1 MAEIVAAFGVPHTP
15 QYPKLV
21 EREGPECLVARMYGA
36 VRENLEAVQP
46 DVILVFD
53 SDHINTFFFDN
64 WPTFAVGAA
73 AAFEAPNDDNS
84 GLQRQTV
91 VGHEALGRQVYAS
104 GVNDGF
110 DLSLSGRFEVDHSVL
125 VPLHFLTP
133 AMRTPVVP
141 LFINGLAPP
150 LPAAKRCFALG
161 QAVRAAVEGWPVDA
175 RVAILAS
182 GSFSLDLGSPRG
194 RPGSMAGV
202 PDPEWVKRVARHLA
216 NATIDDLLE
225 EATVEQLE
233 RAGNIGGEILNWIA
247 LLGTLDR
254 RKAAFIEPD
263 AASGH
268 AYAAWRWD

>member
-15 QYPKLV
+15 AYPKLV
-21 EREGPECLVARMYGA
+21 EREGPGCTVARMFAA
-36 VRENLEAVQP
+36 VREHLEAVAP
-46 DVILVFD
+46 DVVLVFD

-73 AAFEAPNDDNS
+73 PAFLAPNDESS
-84 GLQRQTV
+84 GLPRRAV
-91 VGHEALGRQVYAS
+91 AGHEALGRHVYAS

-110 DLSLSGRFEVDHSVL
+110 DFSLSRRFEVDHSVL

-133 AMRTPVVP
+133 DMRVPVVP
-141 LFINGLAPP
+141 VFINGLAPP

-161 QAVRAAVEGWPVDA
+161 RAVRAAVERWPADV

-182 GSFSLDLGSPRG
+182 GSFSLDLNGLFG
-194 RPGSMAGV
+194 RPGTTMGV

-216 NATIDDLLE
+216 DATIEDLLE
-225 EATVEQLE
+225 EATAEQLA

-254 RKAAFIEPD
+254 RKAAFVEPD
-263 AASGH
+263 ATSGH

>member
-15 QYPKLV
+15 AYPRLV
-21 EREGPECLVARMYGA
+21 EREGPDCLVARMFGA
-36 VRENLEAVQP
+36 VREQLEAVAP
-46 DVILVFD
+46 DVVLVFD

-73 AAFEAPNDDNS
+73 ASFQAPNDESS
-84 GLQRQTV
+84 GLPRQAV
-91 VGHEALGRQVYAS
+91 AGHEALGRAVYAS
-104 GVNDGF
+104 GVKDGF
-110 DLSLSGRFEVDHSVL
+110 DLSLSARFEVDHSVL

-133 AMRTPVVP
+133 AMGVPVVP

-161 QAVRAAVEGWPVDA
+161 QAVRAAVERWPADA

-182 GSFSLDLGSPRG
+182 GSFSLDLAGPRA
-194 RPGSMAGV
+194 RPGTMVAV

-225 EATVEQLE
+225 EATTEQLA

-254 RKAAFIEPD
+254 RKAAFVEPD
-263 AASGH
+263 ADSGH

>member
-15 QYPKLV
+15 AYPKLV
-21 EREGPECLVARMYGA
+21 EREGPDCKVAQMFRA
-36 VRENLEAVQP
+36 VREHLEAVQP
-46 DVILVFD
+46 DIVLVFD

-64 WPTFAVGAA
+64 WPTFLVGTAPE
-73 AAFEAPNDDNS
+73 FEAPNDES
-84 GLQRQTV
+84 TGLPRRTV
-91 VGHEALGRQVYAS
+91 TGHEALGRQVYTS
-104 GVNDGF
+104 GISDGF
-110 DLSLSGRFEVDHSVL
+110 DLSLSRRFDVDHSVL

-133 AMRTPVVP
+133 DMQMPVVP

-161 QAVRAAVEGWPVDA
+161 QAVRAAVDRWPVDA

-182 GSFSLDLGSPRG
+182 GSFSLDLNGLFG
-194 RPGSMAGV
+194 RPGSTMGV

-216 NATIDDLLE
+216 NATIPELLE
-225 EATVEQLE
+225 EATSEQLA
-233 RAGNIGGEILNWIA
+233 RAGNIGGEVLNWIA

-254 RKAAFIEPD
+254 RKAAFVEPD

>member
-21 EREGPECLVARMYGA
+21 EREGPECMVARMYGA
-36 VRENLEAVQP
+36 VRENLVAVQP
-46 DVILVFD
+46 DIILVFD

-73 AAFEAPNDDNS
+73 PAFQAPNDDSS
-84 GLQRQTV
+84 GLRRQTV
-91 VGHEALGRQVYAS
+91 TGHEGLGRRVYAS
-104 GVNDGF
+104 AVNDGF
-110 DLSLSGRFEVDHSVL
+110 DLSLSARFEVDHSVL

-133 AMRTPVVP
+133 EMGTPVVP

-161 QAVRAAVEGWPVDA
+161 QAVRTAVERWPVDA

-216 NATIDDLLE
+216 NATIDELLE
-225 EATVEQLE
+225 EATAEQLE

-263 AASGH
+263 TASGH

>member
-15 QYPKLV
+15 MYPRLV
-21 EREGPECLVARMYGA
+21 EREGPECTVARMYRA
-36 VRENLEAVQP
+36 VREHLEAVQP
-46 DVILVFD
+46 DVVLVFD

-73 AAFEAPNDDNS
+73 ATFAAPNDESS
-84 GLQRQTV
+84 GLPRRNV
-91 VGHEALGRQVYAS
+91 SGNEALGRQVYAS
-104 GVNDGF
+104 TVKDGF

-133 AMRTPVVP
+133 EMRTPVVP
-141 LFINGLAPP
+141 VFINGLAPP

-161 QAVRAAVEGWPVDA
+161 AAVRAAVERWPSDA

-182 GSFSLDLGSPRG
+182 GSFSLDIGGVLAPA
-194 RPGSMAGV
+194 GSMVGV

-216 NATIDDLLE
+216 NATIDELLE
-225 EATVEQLE
+225 EANTEQLQ

-254 RKAAFIEPD
+254 RKAAFVEPD
-263 AASGH
+263 AGSGH

>member
-15 QYPKLV
+15 VYPKLV
-21 EREGPECLVARMYGA
+21 EREGPDCMVARMYGA

-73 AAFEAPNDDNS
+73 ATFQAPNDESS

-91 VGHEALGRQVYAS
+91 AGHEALGRQVYAS
-104 GVNDGF
+104 GVSDGF

-133 AMRTPVVP
+133 DMSTPVVP

-161 QAVRAAVEGWPVDA
+161 QAVRAAVDRWPVDA
-175 RVAILAS
+175 RVAVLAS
-182 GSFSLDLGSPRG
+182 GSFSLDLNSPRG
-194 RPGSMAGV
+194 NPGSTAGV
-202 PDPEWVKRVARHLA
+202 PDPEWVKRVARHLT
-216 NATIDDLLE
+216 NATIDELLE
-225 EATVEQLE
+225 EATVEQLG

-254 RKAAFIEPD
+254 RKASFVEPD

>member
-15 QYPKLV
+15 AYPRLV
-21 EREGPECLVARMYGA
+21 EREGPDCLVARMFGA
-36 VRENLEAVQP
+36 VREHLEAVQP
-46 DVILVFD
+46 DIVLVFD

-64 WPTFAVGAA
+64 WPTFLVGTAPE
-73 AAFEAPNDDNS
+73 FEAPNDES
-84 GLQRQTV
+84 TGLPRRTV
-91 VGHEALGRQVYAS
+91 AGHDPLGRHVYAS
-104 GVNDGF
+104 GIGDGF
-110 DLSLSGRFEVDHSVL
+110 DLSLSRRFDVDHSIL

-133 AMRTPVVP
+133 QMQTPVVP

-161 QAVRAAVEGWPVDA
+161 QSVRAAIESWTVDA

-182 GSFSLDLGSPRG
+182 GSFSLDLNGLLG
-194 RPGSMAGV
+194 RPGTTMGV

-225 EATVEQLE
+225 ETTNDQIE

-254 RKAAFIEPD
+254 RKAAFVEAD
-263 AASGH
+263 TASGH